1 MRITEVVKEWSWQ
14 VSVRVDPGSALTDL
28 FQRYSEA
35 LYRYALSLS
44 GRAAL
49 AEDAV
54 QEVFL
59 RLSSDVT
66 KLKEIRQPKA
76 YLYRAVRHQ
85 IQRRP
90 VDWEELPHDDT
101 FASDS
106 LSPEDRSDLVTALK
120 TLPAEQREVIFMK
133 EVLKLSFREISEALE
148 ISLNT
153 AASRHRYAL
162 QKLRNE
168 LNPEAISKELSHA

>member
-1 MRITEVVKEWSWQ
+1 MRITEIVQEWSWQ
-14 VSVRVDPGSALTDL
+14 VSARVDPGSALTDL
-28 FQRYSEA
+28 FRRYSEP
-35 LYRYALSLS
+35 LYRYALSLC
-44 GRAAL
+44 GRAAA

-59 RLSSDVT
+59 RLSSDLV

-101 FASDS
+101 FISDS
-106 LSPEDRSDLVTALK
+106 LSPEDRSDLLSALK
-120 TLPAEQREVIFMK
+120 SLPAEQREVIFMK
-133 EVLKLSFREISEALE
+133 EVLKLSFREISESLE

-168 LNPEAISKELSHA
+168 LNPEPISKELSHA